1 MRGGGSDA
9 AVTPAPV
16 AAVAAG
22 TKGRGVAEID
32 FARRAGRSR
41 LTHLYQRDPLRVL
54 FPHAADDDA
63 PLAVLVTTSGGL
75 AGGDTLAVDVSV
87 GEGASLHVTA
97 QAAEKIYRTDGPDT
111 EVSLRLAAA
120 DGAWL
125 EYLPPE
131 TILFDGARLRRHATV
146 DLGRDAAFLG
156 GEIAVFGRIARGE
169 TLTAGGLLHDAW
181 EIRREGRA
189 VWADALHLD
198 GDLPALLADPACLD
212 GATAAATL
220 ILAAPGVE
228 RFLDGVRKIIAARA
242 VGGGVR
248 GGATLVNGVLLAR
261 LLGRDAAVLRGAYAG
276 LAESLRRAAGGFP
289 PRLPRTWHI

>member
-1 MRGGGSDA
+1 MRGDA
-9 AVTPAPV
+9 R
-16 AAVAAG
+16 AAALPAAG
-22 TKGRGVAEID
+22 TKGHGVAEIG
-32 FARRAGRSR
+32 FAQRAGCSR
-41 LTHLYQRDPLRVL
+41 LKHLYQRDPLRVL
-54 FPHAADDDA
+54 FPHAAEDDV

-87 GEGASLHVTA
+87 GPGASLHVTA
-97 QAAEKIYRTDGPDT
+97 QAAEKIYRSDGPDT
-111 EVSLRLAAA
+111 EVALRLAAQ

-146 DLGRDAAFLG
+146 ELGRDATFLG
-156 GEIAVFGRIARGE
+156 GEIAVFGRTARGE

-181 EIRREGRA
+181 ELRREGRA

-220 ILAAPGVE
+220 TLAAPHPE
-228 RFLDGVRKIIAARA
+228 RFLDGARETIAASS
-242 VGGGVR
+242 GVR
-248 GGATLVNGVLLAR
+248 GGASLVNGTLLAR
-261 LLGRDAAVLRGAYAG
+261 FLGRDAAALRSAYAG
-276 LAESLRRAAGGFP
+276 LAASLRSAAGRLP
-289 PRLPRTWHI
+289 PRLPRTWHV

>member
-1 MRGGGSDA
+1 MRGGGGA
-9 AVTPAPV
+9 AATAAPV
-16 AAVAAG
+16 AAAAG
-22 TKGRGVAEID
+22 TKGYGAAEIG
-32 FARRAGRSR
+32 FALRAGRSR
-41 LTHLYQRDPLRVL
+41 LTHLYQRDPVRVL

-87 GEGASLHVTA
+87 EEGASLHVTA
-97 QAAEKIYRTDGPDT
+97 QAAEKIYRSDGPDT
-111 EVSLRLAAA
+111 EISVRLAAA

-169 TLTAGGLLHDAW
+169 ALRAGGLLHDSW
-181 EIRREGRA
+181 EIRRAGRA

-198 GDLPALLADPACLD
+198 GDFPALLADPACLD

-220 ILAAPGVE
+220 ILATPGVE
-228 RFLDGVRKIIAARA
+228 RFLDGVRKIITESTAD
-242 VGGGVR
+242 GGVR
-248 GGATLVNGVLLAR
+248 SGATLVNGGVLLAR
-261 LLGRDAAVLRGAYAG
+261 FLGRDAAALRGAYAQ
-276 LAESLRRAAGGFP
+276 LAESLRRTVGGFP